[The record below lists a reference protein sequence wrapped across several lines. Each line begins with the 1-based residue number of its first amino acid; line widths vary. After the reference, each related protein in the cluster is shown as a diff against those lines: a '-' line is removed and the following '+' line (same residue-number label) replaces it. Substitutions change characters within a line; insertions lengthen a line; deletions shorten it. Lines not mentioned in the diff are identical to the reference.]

1 MPNYAV
7 RCISRNKWNFSELFL
22 GKFCIMSKQ
31 KEIKKIP
38 IEEVIEYFRSEGME
52 LTKEEAELVME
63 FLYNLTLMVI
73 KQYFDTDQK

>member
-1 MPNYAV
+1 
-7 RCISRNKWNFSELFL
+7 
-22 GKFCIMSKQ
+22 MSKV

-52 LTKEEAELVME
+52 LSKEEAELVME

-73 KQYFDTDQK
+73 KKYFHTEQK

>member
-1 MPNYAV
+1 
-7 RCISRNKWNFSELFL
+7 
-22 GKFCIMSKQ
+22 MSKA

-52 LTKEEAELVME
+52 LSKEEAELVME

-73 KQYFDTDQK
+73 KKYFYSEQK